1 MIKQLTYFCCFQE
14 DFSYALKRRS
24 SGRRPPWSTGL
35 GTVLLVFPGS
45 CKPGFLDGT
54 TLVRLGSDLKESQL
68 DTGMGQEWNH
78 LRVPSKSGLWFGTV
92 SIFPFSR
99 EFHFIPTDL
108 FIFLRGV
115 GIPQPPTRNRWQIDR
130 SSDLLVACG
139 PPAQPRFCRVWLASF
154 SFLV

>member
-1 MIKQLTYFCCFQE
+1 MVKIQLTYFRCFQE
-14 DFSYALKRRS
+14 DFSYDQ
-24 SGRRPPWSTGL
+24 
-35 GTVLLVFPGS
+35 PGS
-45 CKPGFLDGT
+45 AECCWCSQVVASQDSQMAPG
-54 TLVRLGSDLKESQL
+54 TLVWLGSDLKESQL

-78 LRVPSKSGLWFGTV
+78 LRVPSKSGWCFGTV

-115 GIPQPPTRNRWQIDR
+115 GIPQPTRNPWQIDR

-139 PPAQPRFCRVWLASF
+139 PLAEPRFCRVWLASF
-154 SFLV
+154 SV